1 MIIIHYVAYLLYT
14 IIAINTILSVT
25 IVILERKQPDK
36 TIAWLLI
43 LFLLPPIGLILYIF
57 LGRNWK
63 IHKLNDRLNMKVKN
77 LISPIIKNYPNK
89 QYISL
94 MNLLANTSDSPIFI
108 NNEVTLYKDGV
119 EKFKDLKDELLKAKH
134 HIHLEY
140 YIVRSDT
147 IGTEIKDILISK
159 AQQGVKIRLII
170 DKVGS
175 SKLKRSYL
183 KDLKKNGVDVVIY
196 SYFLAPLLKF
206 FNTQINY
213 RNHRKIAIIDGKVG
227 FLGGINI
234 GDEYLG
240 KSTKFGYWRDTHIK
254 VKGDFVLALQ
264 AVFLDDFITIE
275 KVNNTYSFYDKE
287 FKKYFPK
294 TMVTDSLLMQLVKSG
309 PDSQFPDIMQGMLKM
324 VTLATKNIYIT
335 TPYFIPSESIQDALR
350 IAALGGVD
358 VKIIFPEKADH
369 FMVNKASRTYLGELL
384 RCGVGVYFYDKTAF
398 VHAKTLSIDGAICTL
413 GTANMDIRSF
423 ELNYELNTVIYN
435 SEFTQR
441 LDTLFFEDL
450 KKCRRFTLEEYES
463 SSHTDKFIEGITR
476 IFSSLL

>member
-1 MIIIHYVAYLLYT
+1 MITIHYSTYLLYT
-14 IIAINTILSVT
+14 IITINTILSVT

-63 IHKLNDRLNMKVKN
+63 IHKLNDKSNVKIKN
-77 LISPIIKNYPNK
+77 LISPIIKNYSNK
-89 QYISL
+89 HYISL
-94 MNLLANTSDSPIFI
+94 MHLLANTSDSPIFI
-108 NNEVTLYKDGV
+108 NNEITLYKDGI
-119 EKFKDLKDELLKAKH
+119 EKFKDLKYELLKAKH

-140 YIVRSDT
+140 YIVRSDSL
-147 IGTEIKDILISK
+147 GNEIKDILINK
-159 AQQGVKIRLII
+159 AKQGVNVRFII
-170 DKVGS
+170 DKIGA

-183 KDLKKNGVDVVIY
+183 KDLKKGGVDVVIY

-240 KSTKFGYWRDTHIK
+240 KSKKFGYWRDTHIR
-254 VKGDFVLALQ
+254 VKGDFVLSLQ

-275 KVNNTYSFYDKE
+275 KANNTYSFYDKE
-287 FKKYFPK
+287 FQKYFPTTVVK
-294 TMVTDSLLMQLVKSG
+294 DTLLMQLVKSG
-309 PDSQFPDIMQGMLKM
+309 PDSQFPDILQGMLKM

-335 TPYFIPSESIQDALR
+335 TPYFIPPESIQDALR
-350 IAALGGVD
+350 IASLGGVN

-369 FMVNKASRTYLGELL
+369 FMVNKASRTYLGELM
-384 RCGVGVYFYDKTAF
+384 RCGVEVYFYDKASF
-398 VHAKTLSIDGAICTL
+398 IHAKTMSIDGQICTL
-413 GTANMDIRSF
+413 GTSNMDIRSF
-423 ELNYELNTVIYN
+423 ELNYEINTVIYDTV
-435 SEFTQR
+435 FTQK
-441 LDTLFFEDL
+441 LDNLFFEDL
-450 KKCRRFTLEEYES
+450 KKCRRFTLAEYENA
-463 SSHTDKFIEGITR
+463 SHFDKFTEGVTR